1 MRSSYIFELHVAY
14 APVYSL
20 GTISV
25 LRFGANVYHLSSP
38 NFILVSFLFFSALLP
53 KSDFLHIVILLV
65 TLCSYIVF
73 SKQLLVTYF
82 IGLSYYRS
90 LSKDTLYLE
99 SISLFMLPRE
109 QQKVVLCNLDLLK
122 NIWIG
127 FQLEFNSIIYLK
139 CYNLQ
144 FVVIVYGLINDQS
157 SIHVLTHILLEISKR
172 GCKSSQSR
180 EEHVS

>member
-25 LRFGANVYHLSSP
+25 LRLGANVSHLSSP
-38 NFILVSFLFFSALLP
+38 NSILVSSQHFCLSQTFYTLSFCW
-53 KSDFLHIVILLV
+53 LHF
-65 TLCSYIVF
+65 CSYIVF
-73 SKQLLVTYF
+73 SKQLFVTYF

-99 SISLFMLPRE
+99 SISLFLLPRE

-157 SIHVLTHILLEISKR
+157 SIHVLTHILLEISKS

-180 EEHVS
+180 EEM